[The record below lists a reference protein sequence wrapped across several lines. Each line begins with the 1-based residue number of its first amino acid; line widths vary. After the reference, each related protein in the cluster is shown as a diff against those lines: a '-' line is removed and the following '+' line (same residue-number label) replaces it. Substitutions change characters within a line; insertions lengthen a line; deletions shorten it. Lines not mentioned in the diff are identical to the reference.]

1 MYLKTDIMNKIGDSE
16 LILNPDGSVFHLHL
30 RPENIADTVILVGD
44 QGRVETVSKFF
55 DNIEF
60 KVQNREFIT
69 HTGTYKGKRISV
81 VSTGIGTDNI
91 DIVVNELDALVNI
104 DLENRVAK
112 TEHTTLNL
120 IRIGTSGA
128 LQADIPVD
136 TPVASESAC
145 GFDGLLNFYAGRNEI
160 SNLKIEAAFEKH
172 TSWNL
177 LLTKPYFVDASPI
190 LLQKVSHDMRK
201 GITISAPGFYGPQG
215 RVLRLPI
222 VDPDINDKI
231 TAFNYE
237 GRKITNYE
245 MECSAIYG
253 LSKLLGH
260 NALTICNIIANRLR
274 QEYSSGYKIA
284 VEKLVKLVLDRVS
297 A

>member
-1 MYLKTDIMNKIGDSE
+1 MNKIGDSE

-30 RPENIADTVILVGD
+30 RPENIAETIILVGD
-44 QGRVETVSKFF
+44 QGRVEMVSNFF
-55 DNIEF
+55 DSIEYR
-60 KVQNREFIT
+60 VQNREFIT
-69 HTGTYKGKRISV
+69 HTGIYKGKRISV

-104 DLENRVAK
+104 DLVNRIAK
-112 TEHTTLNL
+112 KEHTSLNL

-136 TPVASESAC
+136 TPVVSQMAC
-145 GFDGLLNFYAGRNEI
+145 GFDGLLNFYAGRN
-160 SNLKIEAAFEKH
+160 SASDLKIEAAFEKYMD
-172 TSWNL
+172 WNP
-177 LLTKPYFVDASPI
+177 LLTKPYFVKASPV
-190 LLQKVSHDMRK
+190 LLQKVGHDMRQ

-222 VDPDINDKI
+222 VDPDINEKI
-231 TAFNYE
+231 TAFEYE
-237 GRKITNYE
+237 KQKITNYE

-253 LSKLLGH
+253 LSMLLGH
-260 NALTICNIIANRLR
+260 NALTVCNIIANRFR
-274 QEYSSGYKIA
+274 KEYSSGYKIA
-284 VEKLVKLVLDRVS
+284 VEKLVKIVLDRLS

>member
-1 MYLKTDIMNKIGDSE
+1 MNKIGDSE
-16 LILNPDGSVFHLHL
+16 LILNPNGSIFHLHL
-30 RPENIADTVILVGD
+30 RPENIADTIILVGD
-44 QGRVETVSKFF
+44 QGRVETVSKNF
-55 DNIEF
+55 DKIEF

-69 HTGTYKGKRISV
+69 HTGTYKGKRFSV

-91 DIVVNELDALVNI
+91 DIVVNELDAIVNI
-104 DLENRVAK
+104 DLVNRVPK
-112 TEHTTLNL
+112 KEHTTLNL

-128 LQADIPVD
+128 LQGDIPVD
-136 TPVASESAC
+136 TPVVSESAC

-160 SNLKIEAAFEKH
+160 SDLEIEAAFE
-172 TSWNL
+172 SYIGWNK
-177 LLTKPYFVDASPI
+177 LLTKPYFVGASPI
-190 LLQKVSHDMRK
+190 LLEKVGHDMRK

-231 TAFNYE
+231 TAFDFK

-260 NALTICNIIANRLR
+260 NALTVCNIIANRLR
-274 QEYSSGYKIA
+274 KEYSSGYKLA
-284 VEKLVKLVLDRVS
+284 VESLVKHTLDRLS